1 MQLLDFN
8 RENTSKWIAAALDS
22 LPKQNNAGLVTA
34 TPAQLNDIH
43 VGLIRYNITFLL
55 ISNLLKIILI
65 TAIISRSNT
74 SKSVTHALKELI
86 RLYR

>member
-8 RENTSKWIAAALDS
+8 RENTSKWIAAGLDS

-43 VGLIRYNITFLL
+43 VGLIR
-55 ISNLLKIILI
+55 
-65 TAIISRSNT
+65 
-74 SKSVTHALKELI
+74 
-86 RLYR
+86 